1 MIILKLVRFLG
12 GVLAHVSVLQ
22 HKVFNS
28 HCEFGLIITALTAS
42 SLISTARASCSKW
55 TI

>member
-1 MIILKLVRFLG
+1 MIILKLVRVLG

-28 HCEFGLIITALTAS
+28 HCEFGLIPLS
-42 SLISTARASCSKW
+42 VSLVFCSGNQ
-55 TI
+55 T